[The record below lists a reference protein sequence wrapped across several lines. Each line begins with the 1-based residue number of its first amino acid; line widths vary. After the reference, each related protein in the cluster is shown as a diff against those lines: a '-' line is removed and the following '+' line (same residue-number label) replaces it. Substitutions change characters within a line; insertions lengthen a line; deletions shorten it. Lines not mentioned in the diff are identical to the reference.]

1 MSDWWDGYTI
11 YMVAYVSLPWV
22 VEKRAKACHMQAHTL
37 LLSHGET
44 RRGEHDEARC
54 GMAWHGH
61 SHDKV

>member
-1 MSDWWDGYTI
+1 
-11 YMVAYVSLPWV
+11 V